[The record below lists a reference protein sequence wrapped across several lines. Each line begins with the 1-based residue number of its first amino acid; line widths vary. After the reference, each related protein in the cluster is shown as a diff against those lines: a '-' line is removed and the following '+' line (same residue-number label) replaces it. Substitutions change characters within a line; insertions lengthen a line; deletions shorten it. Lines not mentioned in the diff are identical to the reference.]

1 MTEQEIYKKA
11 IDKWGRDSQLGVAQ
25 EECAEL
31 IQAISK
37 YFRHGDFK
45 AIEKVIEEAVDAEIM
60 INQIKVIFPY
70 QEIWDKYRKMKLNR
84 VEENLKGSVRT

>member
-1 MTEQEIYKKA
+1 MA

-37 YFRHGDFK
+37 YFRHGDQK
-45 AIEKVIEEAVDAEIM
+45 SVEKVIEEAKKA
-60 INQIKVIFPY
+60 K
-70 QEIWDKYRKMKLNR
+70 
-84 VEENLKGSVRT
+84 EES